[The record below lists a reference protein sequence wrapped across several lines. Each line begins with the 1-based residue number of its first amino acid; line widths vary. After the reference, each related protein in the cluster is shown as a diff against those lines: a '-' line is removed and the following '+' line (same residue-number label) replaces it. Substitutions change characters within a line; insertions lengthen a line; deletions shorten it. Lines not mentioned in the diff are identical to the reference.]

1 MFYNEYQEKKKTN
14 VKPKV
19 YKPLPA
25 MAVSIDKTFARI
37 SGGRL
42 GLFKTYVATCGS
54 FVFSTTSGSTT
65 EEKTST
71 KASAASL
78 TMTACSEPSMSTR
91 GGTQP
96 AFIKA
101 VITSVF
107 SPQFLMVQ
115 ARRRLDS
122 PCTPGWSM
130 VPHHITNLSTTSLL
144 LPTCEEQFKK
154 KSDQLRSTYHKQ
166 LHR

>member
-1 MFYNEYQEKKKTN
+1 
-14 VKPKV
+14 
-19 YKPLPA
+19 
-25 MAVSIDKTFARI
+25 MAVSIDNTFATI

-71 KASAASL
+71 RARAASL

-122 PCTPGWSM
+122 PWTPGWSM
-130 VPHHITNLSTTSLL
+130 VPHHTTSLSTTSLL
-144 LPTCEEQFKK
+144 LPTCEIEKRYK
-154 KSDQLRSTYHKQ
+154 LDQLQTIHTSKDES
-166 LHR
+166 